1 MQTTVAGSP
10 VVTTLAADA
19 TADRPEPFAHTSYA
33 DIVMGKSTI
42 LLADDDEMIVDV
54 LRHQLE
60 REGFAVL
67 ATGNGLDALSLAR
80 SHTPDLVLLDVMM
93 PGMQGWEVCRELRR
107 ESAVPIL
114 MLTARGEEMDRVL
127 GLELGADDYVV
138 KPFSFRELLARIR
151 ANLRRSALAQP
162 AVETADDRPETIGP
176 LGIDRRRH
184 QITRHDEIVALTQR
198 EYDLLL
204 ALLDAN
210 GAVVRRGDLLDRVW
224 GESWIGD
231 PRTVDVH
238 IRWLREKL
246 EDEPGAPRL
255 ILTVRGVGYRLI
267 TASEMR

>member
-1 MQTTVAGSP
+1 MQTVLAGSATNAQSRTHGAIRHGRMA
-10 VVTTLAADA
+10 TTADA
-19 TADRPEPFAHTSYA
+19 DVTMVKT
-33 DIVMGKSTI
+33 TI

-67 ATGNGLDALSLAR
+67 ATGNGLDALEIAR
-80 SHTPDLVLLDVMM
+80 GQAPDLVLLDVMM
-93 PGMQGWEVCRELRR
+93 PGMQGWEVCRALRR

-151 ANLRRSALAQP
+151 ANLRRSALSQP
-162 AVETADDRPETIGP
+162 AVESADTPPESIGP
-176 LGIDRRRH
+176 IAIDRRRH
-184 QITRHDEIVALTQR
+184 QVTRHGEVVALTTR

-224 GESWIGD
+224 GETWVGD

-246 EDEPGAPRL
+246 EDEPGSPRL

-267 TASEMR
+267 TAGEVR